1 MEQTLIWDD
10 AHGGVNAV
18 IELNMSNLDEMLERG
33 IQVSLRNGKV
43 VTVRKMRR
51 TDGEGIYKFI
61 CGLSTHSRMMFHP
74 HPFSRQTAEHTAA
87 EADSPS
93 RFSIVATY
101 GDEIVAYACWAHRM
115 FRFNFPVVSIAVA
128 DAFQNQGLGR
138 QLMLI
143 LIEAAKMRKKRGL
156 ELDVYK
162 ENARAI
168 HLYESL
174 GFRKVGETADRRQH
188 IMRLEFDDAQTD
200 SKKTRRKL
208 NFCFWLWRRS

>member
-1 MEQTLIWDD
+1 ML
-10 AHGGVNAV
+10 GGVDAL
-18 IELNMSNLDEMLERG
+18 IKLDMGNLDEMLEKG
-33 IQVSLRNGKV
+33 IQVPLRSGKV
-43 VTVRKMRR
+43 VTIRKMRR

-61 CGLSTHSRMMFHP
+61 CGLSSYSRMMFHP

-87 EADSPS
+87 EADSPN

-115 FRFNFPVVSIAVA
+115 FRFHFPVVSIAVA

-143 LIEAAKMRKKRGL
+143 LIEAAKSRKERGL

-188 IMRLEFDDAQTD
+188 IMRLEFDDT
-200 SKKTRRKL
+200 SKKHRRKL
-208 NFCFWLWRRS
+208 NLCFWLWRRS